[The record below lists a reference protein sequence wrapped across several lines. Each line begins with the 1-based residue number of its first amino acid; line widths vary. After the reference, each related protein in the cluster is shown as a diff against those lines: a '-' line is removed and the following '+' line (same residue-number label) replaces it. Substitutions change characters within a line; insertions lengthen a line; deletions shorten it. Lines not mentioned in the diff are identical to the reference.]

1 MDMGGAVL
9 DRFEAIDLTPV
20 IGTEIR
26 ADAET
31 LLGGRYATQIRDL
44 LSRRGVL
51 VFRQLNFDDEQQRT
65 FTATLGDMLLQMG
78 EKVIN
83 VSLDRKVNGD
93 MAEYQKGSLLWHIDM
108 MNYDVPC
115 FASIMTARKLSETGG
130 QTEFASTYA
139 AWDALP
145 EADKAEY
152 EGLRCMH
159 ALEATQLKINP
170 EPSLADLERWRA
182 NVPSKVQ
189 PLVWR
194 HLDGRKSLV
203 IGATALYVMDK
214 TPEESAYIL
223 TKLRDW
229 TTQSR
234 FVYHHEWTP
243 GDMIMWDNTGTMH
256 RALPYPFDSGRLM
269 RRTALAGLEPVA

>member
-1 MDMGGAVL
+1 MGAAVL
-9 DRFEAIDLTPV
+9 DKLETVDLTPM

-26 ADAET
+26 ADADT
-31 LLGGRYATQIRDL
+31 LLSGRFATEIMDL
-44 LSRRGVL
+44 LRRRGVL
-51 VFRQLNFDDEQQRT
+51 VFRRMSFDDEQQRT
-65 FTATLGDMLLQMG
+65 FTGTLGEMLLQAG

-93 MAEYQKGSLLWHIDM
+93 MADYQKGSLLWHIDM
-108 MNYDVPC
+108 MNYDVPNL
-115 FASIMTARKLSETGG
+115 ASIMTARKLSETGG

-139 AWDALP
+139 AWDELP
-145 EADKAEY
+145 EAEKAEY

-159 ALEATQLKINP
+159 ALEATQTKINP
-170 EPSLADLERWRA
+170 EPTLAQLEHWRA

-189 PLVWR
+189 PLVWKHR
-194 HLDGRKSLV
+194 DGRKSLV

-229 TTQSR
+229 TTQPR

-243 GDMIMWDNTGTMH
+243 GDMIMWDNTGTVH

-269 RRTALAGLEPVA
+269 RRTALAGLEPVG